1 MREFIIFTAIIV
13 SIFIMTAI
21 ISFFWDVFTHPIAA
35 IIYITFFVL
44 FAKSAYKASQK

>member
-13 SIFIMTAI
+13 SIFIVTAI
-21 ISFFWDVFTHPIAA
+21 VSFFWNVFTHPIAA

>member
-1 MREFIIFTAIIV
+1 VMLLLFVLLANLV
-13 SIFIMTAI
+13 G
-21 ISFFWDVFTHPIAA
+21 WLWPVLTHPIAA